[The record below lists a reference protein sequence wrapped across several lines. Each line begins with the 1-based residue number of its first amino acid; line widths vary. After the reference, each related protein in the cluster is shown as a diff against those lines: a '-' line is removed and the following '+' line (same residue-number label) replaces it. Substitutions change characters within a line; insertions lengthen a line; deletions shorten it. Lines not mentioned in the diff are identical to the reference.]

1 MNCSEHAFYLLEQKG
16 DILSSKDF
24 SHKGAS
30 FFKEKDRDVECSQ
43 DQLMLH
49 ELIEVVVSEDV
60 RGAIADDKVYALLGA
75 EDTLDLLNAPLTGD
89 VPLD

>member
-1 MNCSEHAFYLLEQKG
+1 
-16 DILSSKDF
+16 
-24 SHKGAS
+24 
-30 FFKEKDRDVECSQ
+30 
-43 DQLMLH
+43 MLH